1 MSANNALI
9 VSPDL
14 SIPRFELSFRATRA
28 GGPGGQHVNK
38 SSTRIELWWNLDQS
52 AALSDEQRSRLRS
65 RLGGRVDSEGNIRV
79 VSSEH
84 RSQTRNREAAEVR
97 LAALV
102 RRALVVPKARRKTRP
117 GRGAVEDRLRSK
129 RHKSEKKQRRR
140 DFRDD

>member
-1 MSANNALI
+1 MSADNALI

-38 SSTRIELWWNLDQS
+38 ASTRVELWWNVDQS
-52 AALSDEQRSRLRS
+52 AALNDEQRSRLRT
-65 RLGGRVDSEGNIRV
+65 RLGSRVDSDGNIRV

-102 RRALVVPKARRKTRP
+102 QRALVVPKARRKTRP
-117 GRGAVEDRLRSK
+117 GRGAIEGRLRAK
-129 RHKSEKKQRRR
+129 RLKSEKKQRRR
-140 DFRDD
+140 DFPDD